1 MTSETSP
8 EHDAATEQP
17 AQEPPGQELPAQE
30 LPEVLQPLADLDSLP
45 VSEHPER
52 FSRVLDDLTNVLE
65 SDLP

>member
-1 MTSETSP
+1 MTSENSP
-8 EHDAATEQP
+8 EHHAATEQP
-17 AQEPPGQELPAQE
+17 AQELPAQE

>member
-1 MTSETSP
+1 MTSENSP
-8 EHDAATEQP
+8 EHDAAT
-17 AQEPPGQELPAQE
+17 E

>member
-1 MTSETSP
+1 MTSENSP
-8 EHDAATEQP
+8 EHHAATEQP
-17 AQEPPGQELPAQE
+17 AQEQPAQELPAQE
-30 LPEVLQPLADLDSLP
+30 LPEVLQPLADLDLLP

>member
-1 MTSETSP
+1 MTSENSP
-8 EHDAATEQP
+8 EQDAATEQP
-17 AQEPPGQELPAQE
+17 AQD

-45 VSEHPER
+45 VSDHPER

>member
-1 MTSETSP
+1 MTSENSP
-8 EHDAATEQP
+8 EQDAATEQP
-17 AQEPPGQELPAQE
+17 VQD

-45 VSEHPER
+45 VSDHPER

>member
-1 MTSETSP
+1 MTSENSP
-8 EHDAATEQP
+8 EQDAATEQP
-17 AQEPPGQELPAQE
+17 VQD

>member
-1 MTSETSP
+1 MTSENSP
-8 EHDAATEQP
+8 EHDAATEQ
-17 AQEPPGQELPAQE
+17 PAQE

>member
-1 MTSETSP
+1 MTSENSP
-8 EHDAATEQP
+8 EQDTATEQP
-17 AQEPPGQELPAQE
+17 VQD

-45 VSEHPER
+45 VSDHPER

>member
-1 MTSETSP
+1 MTSENSP
-8 EHDAATEQP
+8 EHDPAMEQ
-17 AQEPPGQELPAQE
+17 PAQE

-45 VSEHPER
+45 VSQHPER

>member
-1 MTSETSP
+1 MTSENSP

-17 AQEPPGQELPAQE
+17 AQDLPEQE
-30 LPEVLQPLADLDSLP
+30 LPEVLQPLTDLDSLP
-45 VSEHPER
+45 VSQHPER